1 MGLGDMVLVDF
12 QTVLIPVALDAC
24 LSALAAGGLLQVA
37 LVMWLVS
44 YELCVLIRRSW
55 DSEMTWNLH
64 LSSVFYKYGML
75 LTDQALLPSRWESG
89 VIKMGVVDSESSRS
103 QHSERPGTARF
114 SLYTTDDS

>member
-75 LTDQALLPSRWESG
+75 LTDQALLPSRRESG
-89 VIKMGVVDSESSRS
+89 VIKMGSSIVRA
-103 QHSERPGTARF
+103 QDQTLGKAWYRPILLVYNG
-114 SLYTTDDS
+114 